1 MNTIHIDK
9 NLLKLS
15 NLEVSNQDVKDHKI
29 GQNKINLAIIHRF

>member
-29 GQNKINLAIIHRF
+29 GHKKTWPLSIAFD